1 MGLAARGN
9 LGVVGYER
17 LLRRGPGGAGYGE
30 YGGEPATLPTSRG
43 GWRKGACAGTILL
56 LCAALPAQTPVPEP
70 GSSDSVPSAETG
82 SFPSVLKNEAHRYIT
97 DGGVILLAPLHWDGS
112 SWTQAAIA
120 VASVAL
126 LSTQDERIDAAVA
139 RKQSSGADSVSSAV
153 TPLGSYAAIGVS
165 VASLGAGLL
174 FKNVELRDSGRDAIE
189 AEIFAAGII
198 TPLLKR
204 TVGRLR
210 PSQGSDAD
218 EYHPLSSDQSFP
230 SGHSTEAFAVAS
242 VFAARSR
249 GWVVPVIA
257 YTLAS
262 GVALARINDRA
273 HFASDVVAGAIIGT
287 AVGHTVVRL
296 HAPEGE
302 KPISWNLVPVPARR
316 GAGLGI
322 RLETGGP

>member
-1 MGLAARGN
+1 MRN
-9 LGVVGYER
+9 LEGS
-17 LLRRGPGGAGYGE
+17 RR
-30 YGGEPATLPTSRG
+30 
-43 GWRKGACAGTILL
+43 WRWREGACAGMILL
-56 LCAALPAQTPVPEP
+56 LCATLNAQTSTPEP
-70 GSSDSVPSAETG
+70 DSSNTEASTRTISSA
-82 SFPSVLKNEAHRYIT
+82 LKGEAQRYVA
-97 DGGVILLAPLHWDGS
+97 DGGVILLAPLHWDGR

-126 LSTQDERIDAAVA
+126 LATQDQRIDAAVA
-139 RKQSSGADSVSSAV
+139 KNRSSGTDSVSSAV
-153 TPLGSYAAIGVS
+153 TPLGSYAAVGVS

-174 FKNVELRDSGRDAIE
+174 FKNVELRDTGRDAIE

-198 TPLLKR
+198 TPLLKK

-218 EYHPLSSDQSFP
+218 EYHPLSNDQSFP

-249 GWVVPVIA
+249 GWVVPVVA

-262 GVALARINDRA
+262 GVAFARMNDRA

-302 KPISWNLVPVPARR
+302 KSISWNLVPVPARR

>member
-1 MGLAARGN
+1 
-9 LGVVGYER
+9 
-17 LLRRGPGGAGYGE
+17 
-30 YGGEPATLPTSRG
+30 
-43 GWRKGACAGTILL
+43 
-56 LCAALPAQTPVPEP
+56 
-70 GSSDSVPSAETG
+70 
-82 SFPSVLKNEAHRYIT
+82 
-97 DGGVILLAPLHWDGS
+97 VILLAPLHWDGR

-139 RKQSSGADSVSSAV
+139 RRRSSGTDSVSTAV
-153 TPLGSYAAIGVS
+153 TPLGSYAAVGVS

-174 FKNVELRDSGRDAIE
+174 FKNAELRDTGRDAIE

-198 TPLLKR
+198 TPILKK

-218 EYHPLSSDQSFP
+218 EYHPFSNDQSFP

-302 KPISWNLVPVPARR
+302 KPISWNLVPVAARR
-316 GAGLGI
+316 GVGMGI

>member
-1 MGLAARGN
+1 MRSLE
-9 LGVVGYER
+9 VV
-17 LLRRGPGGAGYGE
+17 RRRRRRE
-30 YGGEPATLPTSRG
+30 
-43 GWRKGACAGTILL
+43 GACVGTVLL
-56 LCAALPAQTPVPEP
+56 LCAALRAQTPTTELDPSNTEASTRTI
-70 GSSDSVPSAETG
+70 SSA
-82 SFPSVLKNEAHRYIT
+82 LKGEAQRYVA
-97 DGGVILLAPLHWDGS
+97 DGGVILLAPLHWDSG

-126 LSTQDERIDAAVA
+126 LSTQDQRIDEAIA
-139 RKQSSGADSVSSAV
+139 RNRSSGTDSVSADV

-165 VASLGAGLL
+165 VGSLGAGLL
-174 FKNVELRDSGRDAIE
+174 FKNTELRDTGRDAIE

-198 TPLLKR
+198 TPILKK

-218 EYHPLSSDQSFP
+218 EYHPLSNDQSFP

-249 GWVVPVIA
+249 GWVVPVVA

-262 GVALARINDRA
+262 GVAFARMNDRA

-296 HAPEGE
+296 HAPDSENS
-302 KPISWNLVPVPARR
+302 ISWNLVPVPARR
-316 GAGLGI
+316 GAGMGI

>member
-1 MGLAARGN
+1 MGLAARGD
-9 LGVVGYER
+9 LGVVGYGR
-17 LLRRGPGGAGYGE
+17 LLRRGPGGAGYGKD
-30 YGGEPATLPTSRG
+30 GGEPATLPTSRG

-56 LCAALPAQTPVPEP
+56 LCTALPAQTPAPDLDLP
-70 GSSDSVPSAETG
+70 DAEAPAGTEA
-82 SFPSVLKNEAHRYIT
+82 FPSVLKNEAHRYVA
-97 DGGVILLAPLHWDGS
+97 DGGVILLAPLHWDGR

-126 LSTQDERIDAAVA
+126 LATQDERIDAAVA
-139 RKQSSGADSVSSAV
+139 RNRSSGTDSVSVDV

-165 VASLGAGLL
+165 VGSLGAGLL
-174 FKNVELRDSGRDAIE
+174 FKNTELRDTGRDAIE

-198 TPLLKR
+198 TPILKK

-218 EYHPLSSDQSFP
+218 EYHPLSNDQSFP

-249 GWVVPVIA
+249 GWVVPVVA

-262 GVALARINDRA
+262 GVAFARMNDRA

-287 AVGHTVVRL
+287 AVGHTVVHL

-302 KPISWNLVPVPARR
+302 KSISWNLVPVPARR

>member
-1 MGLAARGN
+1 ML
-9 LGVVGYER
+9 
-17 LLRRGPGGAGYGE
+17 
-30 YGGEPATLPTSRG
+30 
-43 GWRKGACAGTILL
+43 LL
-56 LCAALPAQTPVPEP
+56 LCSAVNAQTPVPEP
-70 GSSDSVPSAETG
+70 GSSDSVASAG
-82 SFPSVLKNEAHRYIT
+82 AGALPSVLKNEAQRYVT
-97 DGGVILLAPLHWDGS
+97 DGGVILLAPLHWNGS
-112 SWTQAAIA
+112 SWIQAAIA
-120 VASVAL
+120 AASVAL
-126 LSTQDERIDAAVA
+126 LSTQDQRIDAAIA
-139 RKQSSGADSVSSAV
+139 RNRSSGTDSVSADV

-165 VASLGAGLL
+165 VGSLGAGLL
-174 FKNVELRDSGRDAIE
+174 FKNTELRDTGRDAIE

-198 TPLLKR
+198 TPILKK

-218 EYHPLSSDQSFP
+218 EYHPLSNDQSFP

-249 GWVVPVIA
+249 GWVVPVVA

-262 GVALARINDRA
+262 GVAFARMNDRA

-302 KPISWNLVPVPARR
+302 KSISWNLVPVSARR

-322 RLETGGP
+322 LLETGGP

>member
-1 MGLAARGN
+1 MTARQ
-9 LGVVGYER
+9 
-17 LLRRGPGGAGYGE
+17 
-30 YGGEPATLPTSRG
+30 
-43 GWRKGACAGTILL
+43 GACAGTLLL
-56 LCAALPAQTPVPEP
+56 LCAALNAQTPALEP
-70 GSSDSVPSAETG
+70 GSSDTVASAGTG
-82 SFPSVLKNEAHRYIT
+82 SLPSVLKNEAQRYVT

-139 RKQSSGADSVSSAV
+139 KNRSSGTDSVSTAV

-174 FKNVELRDSGRDAIE
+174 FKNAELRDTGRDAIE

-218 EYHPLSSDQSFP
+218 EYHPLSNDQSFP

-302 KPISWNLVPVPARR
+302 KPISWNLVPIPARR
-316 GAGLGI
+316 GVGLGI
-322 RLETGGP
+322 QLETGGP

>member
-1 MGLAARGN
+1 M
-9 LGVVGYER
+9 
-17 LLRRGPGGAGYGE
+17 
-30 YGGEPATLPTSRG
+30 
-43 GWRKGACAGTILL
+43 ILL
-56 LCAALPAQTPVPEP
+56 LCTALNAQTLVPEP
-70 GSSDSVPSAETG
+70 DSSDTEAPAHAE
-82 SFPSVLKNEAHRYIT
+82 SLPSVLKNEAHRYVT
-97 DGGVILLAPLHWDGS
+97 DGGVILLAPLHWDGR

-126 LSTQDERIDAAVA
+126 LATQDQRIDAAVA
-139 RKQSSGADSVSSAV
+139 KNRSSGTDSVSSAV

-174 FKNVELRDSGRDAIE
+174 FKNAELRDTGRDAIE

-198 TPLLKR
+198 TPILKK

-218 EYHPLSSDQSFP
+218 EYHPFSNDQSFP

-302 KPISWNLVPVPARR
+302 KSISWNLVPVPARR